1 MLVEGFGWCAPAE
14 DLAWPRVD
22 GGCDGIDVFAGPSGE
37 VGALGEVLAQQSVGV
52 LVHAALPGAV
62 GIREEHVK
70 ARVDLQLGVL
80 GEFLAAVPGQ

>member
-1 MLVEGFGWCAPAE
+1 MAAL
-14 DLAWPRVD
+14 LMR
-22 GGCDGIDVFAGPSGE
+22 GCDGIDVFGCGPSGE
-37 VGALGEVLAQQSVGV
+37 VGALGEVLAQESVGV